1 MSGSPVHDLLT
12 VSPPNLNLV
21 RCDYET
27 NWNSIGD
34 CLIENEIDAL
44 LFAPFCEVIVHLL
57 EEGQLSERLTI
68 LIKFD
73 EIQKLPIIAFTPH
86 SYVVFLALVPDILY
100 HLPHHRHC

>member
-1 MSGSPVHDLLT
+1 MSS
-12 VSPPNLNLV
+12 PNLNLV

-34 CLIENEIDAL
+34 RLIENLIDAL
-44 LFAPFCEVIVHLL
+44 LFAPFSEVIVHLL
-57 EEGQLSERLTI
+57 EEGQSSERLTV

-73 EIQKLPIIAFTPH
+73 EIKKLPIIAFTPH

-100 HLPHHRHC
+100 HLPHH